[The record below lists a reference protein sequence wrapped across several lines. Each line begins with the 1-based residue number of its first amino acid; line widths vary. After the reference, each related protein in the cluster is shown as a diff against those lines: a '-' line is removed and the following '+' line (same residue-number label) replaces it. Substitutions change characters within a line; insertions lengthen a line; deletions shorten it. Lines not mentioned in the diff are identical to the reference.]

1 MQAFIVNLKPFAINY
16 CQLWAGPFVAGTL
29 TVHTQIMHVV
39 ILPDI
44 CDLWFQERP
53 APLPVTE

>member
-1 MQAFIVNLKPFAINY
+1 MQAFIVNLKPFDINY
-16 CQLWAGPFVAGTL
+16 CQLWAGPFVAGTP
-29 TVHTQIMHVV
+29 TMHTHIMHMV

-44 CDLWFQERP
+44 CDLQSQERP